1 MSNQNVEGQ
10 VRAKPDVEKEIQ
22 HDQQSVKPVVPGERF
37 QRIKEMIHLP
47 EDEVSATQEPREA
60 DDKGL
65 PLMLMLIFGIC
76 IFGAAIMGLLYAT
89 VYTDVVNIILGNHFT
104 R

>member
-1 MSNQNVEGQ
+1 MSNQNIEGQ
-10 VRAKPDVEKEIQ
+10 VRAKPDVEKEVQ
-22 HDQQSVKPVVPGERF
+22 HDEQSVKPVVPGERF

-65 PLMLMLIFGIC
+65 PLMLMLVFGIC
-76 IFGAAIMGLLYAT
+76 IVGASVMGLLYLT
-89 VYTDVVNIILGNHFT
+89 VGTDWVSIILGNHFT
-104 R
+104 K

>member
-1 MSNQNVEGQ
+1 MSNQNVEGE
-10 VRAKPDVEKEIQ
+10 VRVKPDVEKEVQ
-22 HDQQSVKPVVPGERF
+22 HDAQSLKPVVPGERF

-65 PLMLMLIFGIC
+65 PLMLLLIFGIC
-76 IFGAAIMGLLYAT
+76 IFGAGIMFLLWTT
-89 VYTDVVNIILGNHFT
+89 VGTDWVRIILGNHFT
-104 R
+104 K